1 MTNEVAT
8 KQIIRLATVKLK
20 KFRTTCLWTG
30 AKKQWDFNPK
40 MISIITRDT
49 QMWADIIADKGYVQ
63 FSELPGILGV

>member
-40 MISIITRDT
+40 MISIIVISSRKID
-49 QMWADIIADKGYVQ
+49 MK
-63 FSELPGILGV
+63 PHK